1 MERTNHK
8 ETLLVVDDE
17 QIVRRLLHQKL
28 ANEGYECLEAGS
40 ADEALSV
47 LSNNG
52 EVALIISDM
61 KMPGRS
67 GMELLTE
74 VKNRYPDTAMIMATA
89 VTETATAIECMKQG
103 AYDYLTKPFKLDE
116 VLFSIWRALEKRRL
130 QLENREYRQNLEIEV
145 EQQADKIRASFFNAI
160 TSLAYALDAKDGYTA
175 GHSQRV
181 SEMAVGIGIEL
192 GLPQGEM
199 EQVRLAGLVHDI
211 GKIGIDGSILNKPGL
226 LEPEE
231 RAEMERHPAIG
242 ERILAPVIEDIAIL
256 AMVRSHHER
265 WDGQGYPDC
274 LAGEGVPM
282 GARILALADTFDA
295 MTSERPYRSARTVA
309 FATDEIQ
316 RCAGSQFDPAVV
328 EAFHQ
333 ARNVITVA
341 MRLGQ
346 KSDRVKSV
354 DPRLLIVYFLIA
366 PFLVE

>member
-1 MERTNHK
+1 MQRTNHN
-8 ETLLVVDDE
+8 ETVLVVDDE
-17 QIVRRLLHQKL
+17 PIVRRLLHQKL

-47 LSNNG
+47 LRNHG
-52 EVALIISDM
+52 EVALVVSDM

-130 QLENREYRQNLEIEV
+130 QLENREYRQNLEAKV
-145 EQQADKIRASFFNAI
+145 ELQAEKIRASFFNAM

-199 EQVRLAGLVHDI
+199 ERVRLAGLVHDI
-211 GKIGIDGSILNKPGL
+211 GKIGVDGAILNKPAS
-226 LEPEE
+226 LEPQE
-231 RAEMERHPAIG
+231 RADMELHPAIG
-242 ERILAPVIEDIAIL
+242 ERILAPVIEDTAIL

-265 WDGQGYPDC
+265 WDGLGYPDR
-274 LAGEGVPM
+274 LAGEGIPM

-295 MTSERPYRSARTVA
+295 MTSERPYRSAKTEA

-346 KSDRVKSV
+346 
-354 DPRLLIVYFLIA
+354 
-366 PFLVE
+366 